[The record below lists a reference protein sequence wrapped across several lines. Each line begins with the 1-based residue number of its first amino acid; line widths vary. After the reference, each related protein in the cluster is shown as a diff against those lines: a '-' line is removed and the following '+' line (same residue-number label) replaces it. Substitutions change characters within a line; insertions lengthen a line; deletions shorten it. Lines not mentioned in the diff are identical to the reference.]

1 MIELQRSRNA
11 PYIWIQTKLDEQ
23 TIKLIDIITSYTII
37 GHEYSNEWALGNW
50 DGKEHLLRHTKA
62 GDYFFPEGLLT
73 KVIQIL
79 NLTGHQTHYI
89 PRQPPREQLNKTTWN
104 GPTLREYQLDTLNQ
118 MKMKLD
124 NGEGVIACLPTG
136 SGKSNIAMKLIH
148 ELRQK
153 TLITVHNKELMKQWQ
168 KNIEKTLDYTTTIL
182 GGGNKDT
189 NKAADIMIAMIQ
201 TLTKDKKIK
210 LDEYNTVVFDECHHY
225 SSKTFNS
232 VAMRC
237 NAYYRIG
244 LSATPKREDG
254 ADLKFIGGIGKIITP
269 ITAQELMD
277 LGYIVKPKLIVLR
290 PPSPAKLGRTY
301 ADEYRNGIV
310 MNEARNQMIA
320 NEIRRY
326 ADNGDKVYVS
336 VTQLAQGK
344 RLETLSGAKF
354 VDSKSKT
361 RDRDIQDFIDGKTNT
376 IISTLLGEGIDIPAI
391 NILIMAGAGKS
402 EIATIQKA
410 GRILRPSQ
418 GKNEAIIVDFADS
431 GKRLRQHYMKRR
443 ETYKTVFG
451 I

>member
-11 PYIWIQTKLDEQ
+11 PYIWIQTKLDEK
-23 TIKLIDIITSYTII
+23 TLKLLDTITSYEVI
-37 GHEYSNEWALGNW
+37 GHEYSDAWAMGKW
-50 DGKEHLLRHTKA
+50 DGKEHLLRKSKS
-62 GDYFFPEGLLT
+62 DNYFFPEGLLT
-73 KVIQIL
+73 KVTQTL
-79 NLTGHQTHYI
+79 NLIGHQTHYI
-89 PRQPPREQLNKTTWN
+89 PRQPPHTQLKETTWN
-104 GPTLREYQLDTLNQ
+104 GPTLREYQIDTLNQ
-118 MKMKLD
+118 MKTKLN

-136 SGKSNIAMKLIH
+136 AGKSNIAMKLIH

-168 KNIEKTLDYTTTIL
+168 KNIEKTLTYTTTLL

-189 NKAADIMIAMIQ
+189 DKNADIMIAMIQ

-210 LDEYNTVVFDECHHY
+210 LDEYNMFIADEIHHY
-225 SSKTFNS
+225 SSRTFHA

-269 ITAQELMD
+269 ITAQQLME

-310 MNEARNQMIA
+310 LNEARNQMIA
-320 NEIRRY
+320 NTIKKY
-326 ADNGDKVYVS
+326 ANNGDKVYVS

-354 VDSKSKT
+354 VDSKSNT
-361 RDRDIQDFIDGKTNT
+361 RDKDIQNFIDNKTNV
-376 IISTLLGEGIDIPAI
+376 IVSTLLGEGIDIPDI
-391 NILIMAGAGKS
+391 NVLIMAGAGKS

-418 GKNEAIIVDFADS
+418 GKNEALIIDFADS
-431 GKRLRQHYMKRR
+431 GKRLRQHYIKRR